1 LYIWRELKNN
11 PGGIMKRVLIVGEN
25 VNDKAVLAY
34 YISKYFFCDIYTA
47 SNSMDALE
55 RMGVIKPDVI
65 IADIT
70 FPVKESIS
78 FIREILIQQASVPV
92 IALSAVS
99 EKEIVEEI
107 KKSGKLTYLPKPVN
121 SYRIYE
127 SLEGIFNFQQAS

>member
-1 LYIWRELKNN
+1 
-11 PGGIMKRVLIVGEN
+11 MKRVLIVGEN

-34 YISKYFFCDIYTA
+34 YISKYFLCDIYTA

-55 RMGVIKPDVI
+55 RMDVIKPDVI
-65 IADIT
+65 IADIA
-70 FPVKESIS
+70 FPVRKSINFIKEIFAQHTSI
-78 FIREILIQQASVPV
+78 PV

-99 EKEIVEEI
+99 EKEVVEEI
-107 KKSGKLTYLPKPVN
+107 KRSGKLTYLPKPVN